1 MSNINGL
8 IRKMCPNGVKY
19 KKLFECCNFQNGF
32 AFKSNLFRDDGEILL
47 RITNICNNKIDL
59 NDIKYISISDY
70 KEELDKYIVK
80 EDEIVIAMSGATTGK
95 IGINKTNRNVYLN
108 QRVGKITPMNNNL
121 NNHFLYHYLLSKVSY
136 FYQLAG
142 GGAQPNLSADS
153 IKNTLIPVPP
163 IKVQEEIVKIL
174 DKFSNLEEELEEEL
188 EERKKQYEFW
198 REKLLNVK
206 DSRKKVRFGEIAN
219 ISRGASPR
227 PIKNFITDEEDGI
240 NWIKIGD
247 INPND
252 KYIISTKEKITLEG
266 ATKSKMIKPGDFIL
280 SNSMSFG
287 RAYISKIN
295 GCIHDGWLSISKF
308 ENTFMPD
315 FLYHLLSSKY
325 IQNIMKQKASIGT
338 VQNLNADIVKSIELP
353 LYTIEQ
359 QKRIVGVLDKFEK
372 LTNDLTDGLPAEI
385 ELRKKQY
392 EYYRNE
398 LLNFKEV
405 IA

>member
-174 DKFSNLEEELEEEL
+174 DKFSNLEKELEEEL